1 MSEALGAVIDRAR
14 AGDKQAFSQ
23 LVVRYQKHII
33 QVAYNLLGQQEDA
46 EEVAQEAFFKAYVAL
61 PKLTH
66 SEAFYKWLV
75 RITTNLSLERLRRS
89 GRYSMTS
96 SEVLEYMPA
105 DETAGPEQTA
115 ERSEYKQLV
124 LAGLQQLSEDKRT
137 AVVLRD
143 LKGFSYE
150 EVADMTNTPLGTV
163 KSRLNAARRELRD
176 FLQAKGVQL

>member
-1 MSEALGAVIDRAR
+1 
-14 AGDKQAFSQ
+14 
-23 LVVRYQKHII
+23 
-33 QVAYNLLGQQEDA
+33 
-46 EEVAQEAFFKAYVAL
+46 
-61 PKLTH
+61 
-66 SEAFYKWLV
+66 
-75 RITTNLSLERLRRS
+75 
-89 GRYSMTS
+89 
-96 SEVLEYMPA
+96 MPA

>member
-1 MSEALGAVIDRAR
+1 MSETLGAVIDRAR

-33 QVAYNLLGQQEDA
+33 QVAYNLIGQKDDA
-46 EEVAQEAFFKAYVAL
+46 EEVAQEAFFKAYCAL
-61 PKLTH
+61 PTLTH

-75 RITTNLSLERLRRS
+75 RITTNLSLEHLRRS

-96 SEVLEYMPA
+96 AEVLEYMPA
-105 DETAGPEQTA
+105 DETVGPEQTV
-115 ERSEYKQLV
+115 ERREYKQLV
-124 LAGLQQLSEDKRT
+124 LLGLQQLSVEKRT

-150 EVADMTNTPLGTV
+150 EVANMTNTPLGTV
-163 KSRLNAARRELRD
+163 KSRINAARRELRE
-176 FLQAKGVQL
+176 FLQKKGVQL